1 MSGGLQGLSLGNV
14 PLYEKGPVSI
24 DYDRNAI
31 ITLAI
36 KKNYISTGLI
46 SLEGN
51 GPVCPRDSLKY

>member
-14 PLYEKGPVSI
+14 PLYEKGPVLI

-31 ITLAI
+31 ITSAY
-36 KKNYISTGLI
+36 KRNSISTGVI

-51 GPVCPRDSLKY
+51 RPVYPRDSLKH